1 MIKGRAKTARLLE
14 CDSWSIPYFT
24 SMDLTEIVPVHP
36 RYGTTVGNREPQTT
50 SYLAIAYQFWNSPS
64 RIGRSFISIAS
75 QVQEWTEAWKEQ
87 CKLWD
92 HAAFLREEEKAEPYL
107 AAAVLWLPLLT
118 IAAKPSL
125 DGFQGLLETAGRALL
140 QTIEYLQS
148 LRLED
153 RVWHI
158 QQSV

>member
-1 MIKGRAKTARLLE
+1 
-14 CDSWSIPYFT
+14 
-24 SMDLTEIVPVHP
+24 
-36 RYGTTVGNREPQTT
+36 
-50 SYLAIAYQFWNSPS
+50 LAIAYQFWNSPS